1 MNAEAQATGSQLT
14 KAQPMVEQG
23 IQNQTH
29 KNLRVVLV
37 DDEPLARQ
45 GLRIRLAQVRGIT
58 IVGEAENGRQ
68 ALERIAEHKPDV
80 VLMDIQMPGIDGL
93 GVVDALCA
101 DPRLLKSLPY
111 IIFVTAYDEYAVKA
125 FAAEALDYLLKPV
138 DEERLQEAIERAR
151 KMLKQRH
158 RAEQQKQLRKLLARL
173 TGQRESELGDPRRQA
188 EHLAK
193 LTRPKKLVFKDGHTI
208 LRIEQEDIRWIEAA
222 GDYMCVQTGQET
234 HVVRTTMKK
243 IEADADPAILQ
254 RVHRSTM
261 VNVQRIKSLEPHS
274 NGEYFLT
281 LESGKQVKLS
291 RHYRDKLEQL
301 QQ

>member
-1 MNAEAQATGSQLT
+1 MHNE
-14 KAQPMVEQG
+14 E
-23 IQNQTH
+23 H
-29 KNLRVVLV
+29 KNLRLMLV

-58 IVGEAENGRQ
+58 VVCEAENGRQ
-68 ALERIAEHKPDV
+68 ALARIAEHKPDV

-101 DPRLLKSLPY
+101 DPRLLNSIPY

-138 DEERLQEAIERAR
+138 EEERLREAIDRAR
-151 KMLKQRH
+151 KMLRQRH
-158 RAEQQKQLRKLLARL
+158 RSEQQQQLRQLLARL
-173 TGQRESELGDPRRQA
+173 TGQREAELSDPRQQA
-188 EHLAK
+188 EQLAK
-193 LTRPKKLVFKDGHTI
+193 LVRPKKLVFKDGHTI
-208 LRIEQEDIRWIEAA
+208 LRIAQEDIRWIEAA
-222 GDYMCVQTGQET
+222 GDYMCVQTDEET

-243 IEADADPAILQ
+243 IEADADPSILQ

-261 VNVQRIKSLEPHS
+261 INVQRIKSLEPHS

-281 LESGKQVKLS
+281 LETGKQVKLS

>member
-1 MNAEAQATGSQLT
+1 MHTQSNNNRRKS
-14 KAQPMVEQG
+14 
-23 IQNQTH
+23 
-29 KNLRVVLV
+29 LRVMIV

-45 GLRIRLAQVRGIT
+45 GLRIRLANIDNVTVIC
-58 IVGEAENGRQ
+58 EAENGRQ
-68 ALERIAEHKPDV
+68 ALERITEHKPDV

-101 DPRLLKSLPY
+101 DPRLLNNIPY
-111 IIFVTAYDEYAVKA
+111 IIFITAYDEYAVKA

-138 DEERLQEAIERAR
+138 EEERLQEAIDRAH

-158 RAEQQKQLRKLLARL
+158 RAEQQQQLRQLLARL
-173 TGQRESELGDPRRQA
+173 TGQRESDLNDPQQQA

-222 GDYMCVQTGQET
+222 GDYMCVQTNDET

-261 VNVQRIKSLEPHS
+261 VNVQRIKTLEPHS

-281 LESGKQVKLS
+281 LETGKQVKLS

>member
-1 MNAEAQATGSQLT
+1 MHTNQ
-14 KAQPMVEQG
+14 EQ
-23 IQNQTH
+23 
-29 KNLRVVLV
+29 KNLRLMLV

-45 GLRIRLAQVRGIT
+45 GLRIRLAQVTGVT
-58 IVGEAENGRQ
+58 VVCEAENGRQ
-68 ALERIAEHKPDV
+68 ALERIAEFKPDV

-101 DPRLLKSLPY
+101 DPRLLNSIPY
-111 IIFVTAYDEYAVKA
+111 IIFVTAFDEYAVKA

-138 DEERLQEAIERAR
+138 EEERLREAIDRAR

-158 RAEQQKQLRKLLARL
+158 RAEQQQQLRQLLARL
-173 TGQRESELGDPRRQA
+173 TGQREAELSDPKQQA
-188 EHLAK
+188 EQLAK
-193 LTRPKKLVFKDGHTI
+193 LAQPKKLVFKDGHTI
-208 LRIEQEDIRWIEAA
+208 LRIAQEDIRWIEAA
-222 GDYMCVQTGQET
+222 GDYMCVQTAEET

-243 IEADADPAILQ
+243 IEAEADPSILQ

-261 VNVQRIKSLEPHS
+261 INVQRIKSLEPHS

>member
-1 MNAEAQATGSQLT
+1 MMQDQEY
-14 KAQPMVEQG
+14 
-23 IQNQTH
+23 
-29 KNLRVVLV
+29 KNLRVMLV

-45 GLRIRLAQVRGIT
+45 GLRIRLAHIAGVSI
-58 IVGEAENGRQ
+58 ICEAENGRQ
-68 ALERIAEHKPDV
+68 ALERIQEHKPDV
-80 VLMDIQMPGIDGL
+80 VLLDIQMPGIDGL

-101 DPRLLKSLPY
+101 DPRLLNSMPY
-111 IIFVTAYDEYAVKA
+111 VIFITAYDEYAVKA

-138 DEERLQEAIERAR
+138 EDERLQEAIERAR
-151 KMLKQRH
+151 KMLRQRQ
-158 RAEQQKQLRKLLARL
+158 RSEQQQQLQQLLARL
-173 TGQRESELGDPRRQA
+173 TGRRENELSDLQQQA

-193 LTRPKKLVFKDGHTI
+193 LTKPKKLVFKDGHTI
-208 LRIEQEDIRWIEAA
+208 LRIAQEDIRWIEAA
-222 GDYMCVQTGQET
+222 GDYMCVQTAVET

-243 IEADADPAILQ
+243 IEADADPSVLQ

-261 VNVQRIKSLEPHS
+261 VNVQRIKALEPHS